1 MNLKLPTFIL
11 ALVFSQIAV
20 AEVSLVES
28 QKVTIEVG
36 AKDFSMIDV
45 FNRKV
50 MHVDVDYNKCDLSS
64 ERSQKVGKII
74 FKPKSDK
81 PFTMFLTD
89 NHQDTYTI
97 KIVVKKDKE
106 PDLFTIKNEAAELAK
121 KKANS
126 AVTKYEKSTVK
137 AIDLSS
143 GHVKAIHDLTLAMAL
158 NDLPKNTDVNHVNR
172 YVQFWKEAEILEKT
186 SYSIGKLKG
195 VKYVLKNIS
204 QSKMVLAESEFYK
217 LNESTLSIAI
227 EKPVLEAGE
236 STQIF
241 VVKANQ

>member
-1 MNLKLPTFIL
+1 
-11 ALVFSQIAV
+11 
-20 AEVSLVES
+20 
-28 QKVTIEVG
+28 
-36 AKDFSMIDV
+36 
-45 FNRKV
+45 
-50 MHVDVDYNKCDLSS
+50 
-64 ERSQKVGKII
+64 
-74 FKPKSDK
+74 
-81 PFTMFLTD
+81 
-89 NHQDTYTI
+89 
-97 KIVVKKDKE
+97 
-106 PDLFTIKNEAAELAK
+106 
-121 KKANS
+121 
-126 AVTKYEKSTVK
+126 VK